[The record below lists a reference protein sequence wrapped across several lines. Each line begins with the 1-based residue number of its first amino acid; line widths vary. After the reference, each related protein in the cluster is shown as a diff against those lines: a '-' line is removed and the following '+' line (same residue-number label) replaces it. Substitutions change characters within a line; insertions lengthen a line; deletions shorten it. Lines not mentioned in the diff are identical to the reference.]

1 MFGIIYASSFVI
13 ILEFVASCL
22 VSWCPVLMT
31 LSWYG
36 LLRLPIHKVMETGTG
51 QTMPQM
57 VGIELELEIK
67 NQRVNEDG
75 RLKRKKKKKKRWGA
89 EDQSE
94 MRGTAEQAPGASL
107 HL

>member
-1 MFGIIYASSFVI
+1 
-13 ILEFVASCL
+13 
-22 VSWCPVLMT
+22 
-31 LSWYG
+31 
-36 LLRLPIHKVMETGTG
+36 METGTG